1 MNCQKEYLLIN
12 PKDALWG
19 LCVTSTGY
27 QDICRDGDYPPP
39 EKHPQKYVFTPQK
52 GRILDEYQLIY
63 LVSGQGVFE
72 SSHCKMTKVE
82 AGHIFLLFPGEWH
95 SYHPMSETGWEEY
108 WIGFKGENIDKKVG
122 NGFFTPNSPIFRIGI
137 SEQLVALYTQA
148 IEIAQKQPP
157 GYQQLLAGNVNYM
170 LGIIYSNCK
179 RESFEISKIEE
190 SVNRAKLFIQ
200 EHLQTD
206 LSPMLIAENL
216 QLNYGYFRR
225 IFKQYTGFSP
235 LHYILEMRILRSKQ
249 LLYTTELNSQQIA
262 FDCGFEDSGYFC
274 TLFRKKV
281 GMTPLQYRNKV
292 RGAEK

>member
-1 MNCQKEYLLIN
+1 MGPLRLVY
-12 PKDALWG
+12 G
-19 LCVTSTGY
+19 LSEHLS
-27 QDICRDGDYPPP
+27 RRRLPPP
-39 EKHPQKYVFTPQK
+39 EKHPQQYVFTPEK
-52 GRILDEYQLIY
+52 GRILDEYQLVY

-72 SSHCKMTKVE
+72 SSHCKLTKVE

-95 SYHPMSETGWEEY
+95 SYHPTPETGWEEY
-108 WIGFKGENIDKKVG
+108 WIGFKGENIDKKVR
-122 NGFFTPNSPIFRIGI
+122 NGFFTPNSPILRIGI
-137 SEQLVALYTQA
+137 SERLVALYTQA

-170 LGIIYSNCK
+170 LGIIYSNSR
-179 RESFEISKIEE
+179 REAFEISKIEE

-200 EHLQTD
+200 ENLQTD
-206 LSPMLIAENL
+206 LSPMSIAENL

-292 RGAEK
+292 RGTEK